1 MWKKVWNKTSLER
14 EQIKD
19 WSGISIVLYTL
30 KHIHTN
36 IFYLL
41 SALGLDFDF
50 DFDFNFDVWEAVS
63 SGSKV
68 DDGLSSV
75 DDDGLSK
82 VVDGLSKVE
91 LGELMIEEQ
100 FTFN

>member
-1 MWKKVWNKTSLER
+1 M
-14 EQIKD
+14 
-19 WSGISIVLYTL
+19 SGISIVLYTL
-30 KHIHTN
+30 KHIHTD

-41 SALGLDFDF
+41 SALDLDFDF

-68 DDGLSSV
+68 DDGLSRV

-82 VVDGLSKVE
+82 TADGLSKVE
-91 LGELMIEEQ
+91 LGELTTEDDGVL
-100 FTFN
+100 